1 MGLFLHQRRRQPEV
15 MDQPDLCPR
24 RHAHALAGLS
34 RINLLSGTTRTLWP
48 PLLALQQRL
57 GKPRLRILDVACGG
71 GDVVRRLWERAMKQG
86 LDWRLA
92 GCDISPVSVEYARGR
107 AGEQGADVHYF
118 VHDALAQPPAGDWD
132 AILCSL
138 FLHHLDDEQAAGLL
152 ARLARPGEPGP
163 GPALLLV
170 NDLDRS
176 VRGLLLAHLACRLL
190 STSGV
195 VHTDGPRSVR
205 AAFTPSEALE
215 LARRA
220 GLEGA
225 QLRRIWPCRWL
236 LSWSRP

>member
-1 MGLFLHQRRRQPEV
+1 MGLFLRQRRRQPEV

-24 RHAHALAGLS
+24 RHVHALAGLS
-34 RINLLSGTTRTLWP
+34 RINLLSGTTRTFWQ
-48 PLLALQQRL
+48 PLVDLQRRL
-57 GKPRLRILDVACGG
+57 GKQRLRILDVACGG
-71 GDVVRRLWERAMKQG
+71 GDVVRRLWWRAMKLG

-92 GCDISPVSVEYARGR
+92 GCDISPVSVEHARVR
-107 AGEQGADVHYF
+107 AREQGAEVYYF
-118 VHDALAQPPAGDWD
+118 VHDVFNQHLAGDWD

-138 FLHHLDDEQAAGLL
+138 FLHHLDDEQAVGLL
-152 ARLARPGEPGP
+152 GQLARPSEA

-176 VRGLLLAHLACRLL
+176 VSGLLLAHLACRLL
-190 STSGV
+190 TTSGV

-205 AAFTPSEALE
+205 AAFTLAEARE

-225 QLRRIWPCRWL
+225 ELRRIWPCRWL
-236 LSWSRP
+236 LNWSRP